1 VGRVGVAARSSL
13 LRPTPEA
20 AALVLI
26 GLGAWVVV
34 GWLAAG
40 MGSMPGTMGLGVAAF
55 VGVWTLM
62 MAAMMMPSIAPVA
75 ALYARSFGADRPRRL
90 VVFAA
95 GYLLV
100 WAAAGLP
107 AFAVAWAIDHLAEA
121 GGVATRAVVAGLFLA
136 VAVYQLT
143 PLKRMCLEHCRS
155 PLAQLLHYASFRGRL
170 RDLRVGAHHAAF
182 CLGCCW
188 ALMMLLVALGT
199 MNLLVMVGLA
209 AFVLLEKY
217 APHGVVFSRFAA
229 VAAGVLAVA
238 AIASPQAFLG
248 LPSG

>member
-26 GLGAWVVV
+26 GLGGWVLVA
-34 GWLAAG
+34 WLAGG
-40 MGSMPGTMGLGVAAF
+40 MGSMPGTMGLGIGAF

-62 MAAMMMPSIAPVA
+62 MLAMMMPSVAPVA
-75 ALYARSFGADRPRRL
+75 ALYTRSFAADRGRRL

-107 AFAVAWAIDHLAEA
+107 AFAAAWAIDRLVGGTGVASRA
-121 GGVATRAVVAGLFLA
+121 LLGGVFVA
-136 VAVYQLT
+136 VALYQLT

-155 PLAQLLHYASFRGRL
+155 PLSQLLHYASFRGPL
-170 RDLRVGAHHAAF
+170 RDLRVGVHHAAF

-188 ALMMLLVALGT
+188 ALMLLLIALGT
-199 MNLLVMVGLA
+199 MNLLIMLGLGV
-209 AFVLLEKY
+209 FVLVEKY
-217 APHGVVFSRFAA
+217 APHGLLLSRLAA
-229 VAAGVLAVA
+229 VAAAALAIL
-238 AIASPQAFLG
+238 AIASPQLLG
-248 LPSG
+248 MTSG